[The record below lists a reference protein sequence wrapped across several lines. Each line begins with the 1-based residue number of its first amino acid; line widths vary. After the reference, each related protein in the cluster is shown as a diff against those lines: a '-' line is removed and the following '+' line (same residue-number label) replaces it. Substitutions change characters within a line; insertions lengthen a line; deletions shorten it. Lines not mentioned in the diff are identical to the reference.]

1 MPDSIDPP
9 ASETLPTGCA
19 SAAQDSLTD
28 AQRAFTR
35 LLGRLLAQLWQ
46 EEQQAQHVT
55 PPSEKQSDRRTL
67 P

>member
-19 SAAQDSLTD
+19 PAARDSVTD

-35 LLGRLLAQLWQ
+35 LLGQLLGQLWQ

-55 PPSEKQSDRRTL
+55 QSSEKQSDKRSL